1 MGKTKNI
8 EEVAAII
15 VDIAI
20 KVQKALGPGSME

>member
-15 VDIAI
+15 DGESIGAGYR
-20 KVQKALGPGSME
+20 LWD